1 MSEAKKQPNGIN
13 PYVGPRAFKY
23 GERLYGREA
32 EVSELLDL
40 LISERIVLLHSPS
53 GAGKTSLIQAGL
65 IPELEKN
72 KFAVWPIL
80 RVDLGMPQEWNVDA
94 GANRYVTSVVQS
106 LEPAL
111 GEDLSDAL
119 PQLAGK
125 SLQQIFNALKRTED
139 DAPAFEVLIFDQFEE
154 IFTVDPTDKQAKR
167 DFFLQLG
174 ELLRERNRWA
184 LFAMREEYIAALN
197 PYLRTVPTHLNTQF
211 HLELL
216 GEDPARRAIQSPA
229 DAQGVDFETAAA
241 RVLIDDLRQVQV
253 QAPDGTTQWQLG
265 SYVEPVQLQ
274 VVCRRLWEKRQEKN
288 RITEK
293 DIGELENVNAALAGY
308 YADSVAEVAAKT
320 CVNERQI
327 RNWFETTLITK
338 EGVRSRIL
346 KGPENSQG
354 LDNRVIQELVN
365 THLVRVE
372 ESQYRTWFELA
383 HDRLVDPVRS
393 DNTAWREVHLTR
405 WQRQA
410 ALWQQQEQPD
420 SLLLATEDLSEA
432 KQWAARHEAELTAEE
447 QQYLERS
454 GTKLARHKREHQ
466 QRRWIALSG
475 SVALV
480 LLTIGSLYLFFEA
493 RAELPWAYFRN
504 LETGVAYPVFEGQA
518 TFGRSTEYENTIT
531 TSDPTNYISR
541 MHVLVTRD
549 RKAFDMRSLNGTTVN
564 ADFLPYGDKR
574 KLQSSDII
582 ALAGMA
588 SFQFQW
594 LRYPFY
600 QFWQP
605 DITDNPPSTGWLLFI
620 DGLNR
625 EATPLTEQ
633 QYFLSV
639 DENGRIL
646 LSPEKKSGT
655 LLRIEADEQT
665 YVRVF
670 DENDSSELLF
680 QFKGDDYAYPTV
692 KIPASDWFSVY
703 RIPWE
708 DRYGNTKEYGYS
720 PMNGVFRYEQEGL
733 SFQLIHL
740 GFRK

>member
-1 MSEAKKQPNGIN
+1 MSEAKQQENAIN

-23 GERLYGREA
+23 GEKLYGREA
-32 EVSELLDL
+32 EVPELLDL

-72 KFAVWPIL
+72 KFAVWPVL
-80 RVDLGMPQEWNVDA
+80 RVDLAMPREWNLDA
-94 GANRYVTSVVQS
+94 AANRYVASVVQS

-111 GEDLSDAL
+111 DKDQRETL
-119 PQLAGK
+119 PQLASQ
-125 SLQQIFNALKRTED
+125 SLKQIFNSLKRSED
-139 DAPAFEVLIFDQFEE
+139 EDSAFEVLIFDQFEE
-154 IFTVDPTDKQAKR
+154 LFTVDPTDMPAKR

-174 ELLRERNRWA
+174 ELLRDRSRWA

-211 HLELL
+211 HLDLL
-216 GEDPARRAIQSPA
+216 GEDPARRAVQSPA
-229 DAQGVDFETAAA
+229 ETQGVDFETAAA
-241 RVLIDDLRQVQV
+241 RALVDDLRQVQV
-253 QAPDGTTQWQLG
+253 QAPDGTTHWQ
-265 SYVEPVQLQ
+265 SDPYVEPVQLQ
-274 VVCRRLWEKRQEKN
+274 VVCRRLWEKRQETN

-293 DIGELENVNAALAGY
+293 DIGELEDVNAALAGY
-308 YADSVAEVAAKT
+308 YADSVAEVAART
-320 CVNERQI
+320 GVNERQI
-327 RNWFETTLITK
+327 RNWFEAALITK

-346 KGPENSQG
+346 KGPENSEG
-354 LDNRVIQELVN
+354 LDNRAIQELVN
-365 THLVRVE
+365 THTVRVE
-372 ESQYRTWFELA
+372 ESHYRTWFELA
-383 HDRLVDPVRS
+383 HDRLVDPVHS
-393 DNTAWREVHLTR
+393 DNAAWREVHLTR

-432 KQWAARHEAELTAEE
+432 RQWAARHEAELAAEE

-454 GTKLARHKREHQ
+454 DTKLARHKRERQ

-480 LLTIGSLYLFFEA
+480 LMTIGSLYLFFEA
-493 RAELPWAYFRN
+493 RAELPWAYFRD

-518 TFGRSTEYENTIT
+518 TLGRSTEYENTIT
-531 TSDPTNYISR
+531 ASDPTNYISR

-549 RKAFDMRSLNGTTVN
+549 RNAFDMRSLNGTTVN
-564 ADFLPYGDKR
+564 ADFLPYGDER

-594 LRYPFY
+594 LGYPFY

-605 DITDNPPSTGWLLFI
+605 DITDDPPSTGWLLFV
-620 DGLNR
+620 DGLNQK
-625 EATPLTEQ
+625 AIPLTEQ
-633 QYFLSV
+633 QYFLSLGNQGQV
-639 DENGRIL
+639 L
-646 LSPEKKSGT
+646 LSQEKKSGT
-655 LLRIEADEQT
+655 LLRIEADERT
-665 YVRVF
+665 YIRVF

-680 QFKGDDYAYPTV
+680 QFKADDYTYPTV
-692 KIPASDWFSVY
+692 KIPAGDWFSAY
-703 RIPWE
+703 RIPWK
-708 DRYGNTKEYGYS
+708 DRYGNTEEGSYS
-720 PMNGVFRYEQEGL
+720 PLNGVFRYEQEGL
-733 SFQLIHL
+733 SFQLIRL